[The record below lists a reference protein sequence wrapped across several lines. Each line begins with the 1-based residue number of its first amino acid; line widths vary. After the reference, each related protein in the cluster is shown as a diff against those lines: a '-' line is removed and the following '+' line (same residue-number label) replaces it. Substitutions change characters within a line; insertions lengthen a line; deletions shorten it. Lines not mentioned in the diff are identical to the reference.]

1 MKLNFFRRRS
11 WKKHLAVAV
20 TAGLLA
26 GAYAPGVMAADY
38 SNKQIKGSLTSDQKT
53 FGAEA
58 VTKAEDGTLIYDL
71 GEAMNFVNTSNAA
84 TVTNTIPSNLLVKN
98 DVNIIVKGGDFGVN
112 GISAGYS
119 NPSFNKDG
127 TKRAALTFDGN
138 VTMRNKDVEG
148 GWAITG
154 STIHGGYAN
163 YKGARWQPNAV
174 RAGLL
179 GDITFNGALDIA
191 VKGSGIVTDPYYV
204 AKNVDQYGTATINVN
219 GNVNI
224 DTPHEY
230 TEAYYSVANYGGTIN
245 VNTDGANVG
254 DSKVVLNGN
263 IITMRD
269 TEGEATNPY
278 FYRSGRTNI
287 ALTNKDSV
295 WNGVIDN
302 TSAAQTGEVNLW
314 LQNAATWN
322 HQAMSL
328 TGGITLGIVPYP
340 SNEHYGQYDSISH
353 VNNLVGGKSAESS
366 GYLYQKDSA
375 AIDIANYSGYTTV
388 YYEHINSGVNASD
401 YAAGDITI
409 QKAAADSG
417 ITLVTANNN
426 VKDDQINLVLN
437 ALAGK
442 LTYVDY
448 SNNPNNL
455 DATVKIASG
464 LTADSITVKS
474 GNIVFDSTG
483 KGGYTNK
490 VSEF

>member
-1 MKLNFFRRRS
+1 MKLSFFRRRS

-409 QKAAADSG
+409 Q
-417 ITLVTANNN
+417 
-426 VKDDQINLVLN
+426 
-437 ALAGK
+437 
-442 LTYVDY
+442 
-448 SNNPNNL
+448 
-455 DATVKIASG
+455 
-464 LTADSITVKS
+464 
-474 GNIVFDSTG
+474 
-483 KGGYTNK
+483 
-490 VSEF
+490 